1 MRLSR
6 HPLLS
11 WLGAAYVEVFRN
23 TPLVIQLL
31 AIYLLVTEL
40 LPEASRAIA
49 VDGVALLSKE
59 GLQIAVPE
67 SGGLALGCALVA
79 VVAAARPHG
88 RGAALAEVGAGLIGV
103 AAARLRR

>member
-11 WLGAAYVEVFRN
+11 GLGAAYVEVFRN
-23 TPLVIQLL
+23 TPLLIQLL

-40 LPEASRAIA
+40 LPEASNALA

-67 SGGLALGCALVA
+67 AGRLALLCAL
-79 VVAAARPHG
+79 
-88 RGAALAEVGAGLIGV
+88 AALAIVGASRGRR
-103 AAARLRR
+103 AARAG